1 MIVIKTVFFT
11 VCFTAALLILGDC
24 FLQLL
29 SWKKTISAAC
39 SWGFILLLSAFQ
51 LICYPLYR
59 FGASFTLLFHLFSLL
74 MGILLLLCLISIIR
88 QKNADKMPCF
98 QGIHSGWS
106 EMGKELILAFV
117 LILTIGFYFFM
128 GEGFYYSS
136 SDDGYNLPRAMEAIV
151 QDTLIINDHMAWH
164 GFGNG
169 AICSFD
175 NASTYYYFIAYLSVL
190 FRIHPA
196 VFYKTVFLFALL
208 LLHLAAVSTA
218 YDAVNTDMSK
228 SKKALFFVFYIL
240 FQLLCVKPS
249 TAGTWMTGYL
259 YEGKAI
265 VIAVIFPLILAAC
278 SNLIC
283 NVEQLKGKEW
293 LSLSVSLLAGI
304 ELSVIGINLPVILYF
319 CYGLAF
325 LIGTKFRFFKKIW
338 LPAILS
344 VLPVIVFVF
353 IVAKDAFT
361 LFSGV
366 GANTAMSSSA
376 VIPDAIQNNLSQ
388 RTVIWKNNFLEGID
402 FWQFVLFCI
411 SAIYFLLRGNKAQ
424 RILFFGAPFIL
435 FFTFLNPL
443 LLGPVSKYVTTD
455 IVYWRL
461 WWLLPIYLAP
471 ALALADLGDRWTQGK
486 PQNAILLMIVTL
498 GIVSGFEIF
507 RTSIV
512 ATEYTIVPYIENVGR
527 LFHLRPELRMN
538 AYNLNAGP
546 FETAKAI
553 EADWDGESRPKVLM
567 GFNRPF
573 ELRQYSAEIAVINEV
588 RNYDQL
594 EGFVE
599 GTDIPLSIFVQTYS
613 SMTDG
618 KLLKQI
624 LDQME
629 ADYVC
634 FEENP
639 AIRNLEDFGFRHV
652 QDFGG
657 IDLWRVE

>member
-1 MIVIKTVFFT
+1 M
-11 VCFTAALLILGDC
+11 
-24 FLQLL
+24 
-29 SWKKTISAAC
+29 
-39 SWGFILLLSAFQ
+39 
-51 LICYPLYR
+51 
-59 FGASFTLLFHLFSLL
+59 
-74 MGILLLLCLISIIR
+74 
-88 QKNADKMPCF
+88 
-98 QGIHSGWS
+98 
-106 EMGKELILAFV
+106 
-117 LILTIGFYFFM
+117 
-128 GEGFYYSS
+128 
-136 SDDGYNLPRAMEAIV
+136 
-151 QDTLIINDHMAWH
+151 
-164 GFGNG
+164 
-169 AICSFD
+169 
-175 NASTYYYFIAYLSVL
+175 
-190 FRIHPA
+190 
-196 VFYKTVFLFALL
+196 
-208 LLHLAAVSTA
+208 
-218 YDAVNTDMSK
+218 
-228 SKKALFFVFYIL
+228 
-240 FQLLCVKPS
+240 
-249 TAGTWMTGYL
+249 
-259 YEGKAI
+259 
-265 VIAVIFPLILAAC
+265 
-278 SNLIC
+278 
-283 NVEQLKGKEW
+283 
-293 LSLSVSLLAGI
+293 
-304 ELSVIGINLPVILYF
+304 
-319 CYGLAF
+319 
-325 LIGTKFRFFKKIW
+325 
-338 LPAILS
+338 
-344 VLPVIVFVF
+344 
-353 IVAKDAFT
+353 
-361 LFSGV
+361 
-366 GANTAMSSSA
+366 
-376 VIPDAIQNNLSQ
+376 
-388 RTVIWKNNFLEGID
+388 
-402 FWQFVLFCI
+402 
-411 SAIYFLLRGNKAQ
+411 RGNKAQ

-471 ALALADLGDRWTQGK
+471 ALALADLGDRWSQGK

-553 EADWDGESRPKVLM
+553 EADWDSDSRPKVLM

-634 FEENP
+634 FEENKHQ
-639 AIRNLEDFGFRHV
+639 RCS
-652 QDFGG
+652 
-657 IDLWRVE
+657 